1 MERSS
6 DLKLDDGSPVSKVGI
21 SESPAPRM
29 EVEDAK
35 IGVGEGMTVD
45 GAPVSTSGVE
55 DVPKIGGRDGVVVQ
69 CAPASGMEVGDAE
82 IRETEGMIIDEDV
95 VNRNLCVASGGL
107 DDRQRRLGRGGDEED
122 RILDLTSCQLRNL
135 EEVDLPSLLTELDLT
150 ANRLS
155 ELDSRIGTLSC
166 LQVLW
171 LLLDVVIAVLWGF
184 PGMSHLWEIHQL

>member
-6 DLKLDDGSPVSKVGI
+6 DLKLDDGSPVSKMGM

-35 IGVGEGMTVD
+35 IGLGEGMAVD
-45 GAPVSTSGVE
+45 GAPVSTLGVE
-55 DVPKIGGRDGVVVQ
+55 DVPKIVRRDGVVVQ

-82 IRETEGMIIDEDV
+82 IRETEGMVIDEDG

-107 DDRQRRLGRGGDEED
+107 DDRQRRLGRGGDEEED

-171 LLLDVVIAVLWGF
+171 L
-184 PGMSHLWEIHQL
+184 